1 MTLSD
6 FPHSPVRDDRKIFV
20 LANCQTGGLTA
31 CLDLLLPRDTVTGLH
46 WFYSEEGKANAA
58 AAAADADV
66 IVTSAPPDLR
76 AQMAAEH
83 GFDESKCLIVPSI
96 HFTGFHP
103 DLTIAYAGQTLI
115 NVLAGVPYQ
124 SAIGVWAWKRG
135 MTARDAR
142 RLFTRQTISAL
153 GYDRYWPQA
162 VAEARAH
169 FAATAIPFADYFL
182 PLQASG
188 RLFMHTLNHPH
199 IAVIAQLAR
208 GVARRLGADEA
219 DLRQP
224 LEDMVPDALSLGPIW
239 PVYPGV
245 AESLGLQPSWLWKI
259 GDGLYTLD
267 EYLDAQF
274 RALDAV
280 DGPVTCAMADT
291 PRFGAILR
299 EIAA

>member
-1 MTLSD
+1 MSD
-6 FPHSPVRDDRKIFV
+6 FPPPPVRDGRRIFV

-46 WFYSEEGKANAA
+46 WLYSEEGKANAA
-58 AAAADADV
+58 AAAADADIV
-66 IVTSAPPDLR
+66 VTSAPPDLR

-83 GFDESKCLIVPSI
+83 GFDETKCVIIPSI
-96 HFTGFHP
+96 HFAGFHP
-103 DLTIAYAGQTLI
+103 DLTIAYAGQTRI

-135 MTARDAR
+135 LTARDAR
-142 RLFTRQTISAL
+142 RLFTQRTMGAL
-153 GYDRYWPQA
+153 GYDRYWTKA
-162 VAEARAH
+162 VAETRAD
-169 FAATAIPFADYFL
+169 FAATTIPFTDYFL

-199 IAVIAQLAR
+199 IAAIAQLAR
-208 GVARRLGADEA
+208 GVARRLGAAEA

-245 AESLGLQPSWLWKI
+245 AEALGLQPSWLWKI
-259 GDGLYTLD
+259 GDVLYTLD
-267 EYLDAQF
+267 DYLEAQF
-274 RALDAV
+274 RALDAA

-291 PRFGAILR
+291 PQFRSILR